1 MTLIWDI
8 IEYLRNLILWITGMW
23 LFKSTTPPM
32 PTAVFEKEWRI
43 TPWGQKE
50 VILQKLKDYVP
61 GNPDIKSIRVLLHG
75 PVGAGKSSL
84 INFINSVFQGH
95 ITSIALADSA
105 IAGESFTIKYQTHK
119 IETGKHGIY
128 YPIVFNDVMGLE
140 ESSGKGVHKDDII
153 NALKGHVKEGHK
165 FNPMSP
171 LSEEDPGYIKIPSSE
186 DRVHCLVSVMPA
198 DKMAFLRESVIQK
211 MRDIRLAAA
220 EKGIPQMVILT
231 RVDEACPSV
240 RKDVKNIYLSKYIK
254 EKMEQCSAKL
264 GVPVNCILPVKNY
277 HEEIDLNED
286 MDVLLLRALR
296 QMVDFAD
303 DFIKNIPLKITPKE
317 D

>member
-1 MTLIWDI
+1 YIAFI
-8 IEYLRNLILWITGMW
+8 
-23 LFKSTTPPM
+23 STYVCLT
-32 PTAVFEKEWRI
+32 VFEKEWRI

-50 VILQKLKDYVP
+50 VILQRLKDYVP
-61 GNPDIKSIRVLLHG
+61 GNPEIKSIRVFLHG

-95 ITSIALADSA
+95 TTSIALADSA
-105 IAGESFTIKYQTHK
+105 IAGESFTKKYQTHK
-119 IETGKHGIY
+119 IGKGKHGIY
-128 YPIVFNDVMGLE
+128 YPIVFND
-140 ESSGKGVHKDDII
+140 DDII

-186 DRVHCLVSVMPA
+186 DRVHCLVIVMPA
-198 DKMAFLRESVIQK
+198 DKMAFLREGVIQK
-211 MRDIRLAAA
+211 IRAVRLAAA
-220 EKGIPQMVILT
+220 EMGIPQMVILT
-231 RVDEACPSV
+231 RVDEACPLV
-240 RKDVKNIYLSKYIK
+240 KKDLKNIYLSKYIK
-254 EKMEQCSAKL
+254 EKCSAKL

-303 DFIKNIPLKITPKE
+303 DFIKNIPLKITPQGN
-317 D
+317 

>member
-1 MTLIWDI
+1 MQ
-8 IEYLRNLILWITGMW
+8 

-32 PTAVFEKEWRI
+32 PTAAFDKEWRI

-61 GNPDIKSIRVLLHG
+61 GNPDIKSIRVFLHG

-84 INFINSVFQGH
+84 INFINSVFQGR

-105 IAGESFTIKYQTHK
+105 IAAESFTIKYQTHK
-119 IETGKHGIY
+119 IEKGKHGIY

-198 DKMAFLRESVIQK
+198 DKMAFLGKHVIQK

-220 EKGIPQMVILT
+220 DMGIPQMVVLT

-254 EKMEQCSAKL
+254 EKMEQCSTEL

-303 DFIKNIPLKITPKE
+303 DFIKNIPLKITPQGN
-317 D
+317 